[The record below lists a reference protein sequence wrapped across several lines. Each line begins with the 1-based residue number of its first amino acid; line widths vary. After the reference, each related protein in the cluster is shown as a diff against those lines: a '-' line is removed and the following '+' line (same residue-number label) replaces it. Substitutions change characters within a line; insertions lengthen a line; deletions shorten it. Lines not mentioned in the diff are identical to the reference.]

1 MKKDKFDIE
10 NIIVVLKY
18 VLIFFGFQYAV
29 FSSVSGIT
37 KLFYWIRVGFRVN
50 FNQKFLKP
58 GTLLWIYKY

>member
-29 FSSVSGIT
+29 FSSVSGIM
-37 KLFYWIRVGFRVN
+37 KLFYWIRVGFWVN